1 MKLSIAIPTYESHGR
16 GCEFLL
22 TQFQKFQQ
30 QTFKDFEIVIS
41 DHSKNNDIESLCS
54 FYNNFLDIKYY
65 RNEEKRG
72 NSSANLNNAL
82 KKCSGELI
90 KIIFQDDFL
99 WDERSLHYTIES
111 FDEGTQWLVS
121 ACQHTNDDGVSF
133 NRDFY
138 PKYHD
143 KIHLGFNTISSP
155 SVLTIKNEN
164 KILFDERLIW
174 LMDVDYYK
182 SCYNL
187 FGPPVI
193 LNKITVVNR
202 IWGMQMTNKI
212 SEKIKDIEKNL
223 LIKKFGE

>member
-22 TQFQKFQQ
+22 AQFQKFQQ

-54 FYNNFLDIKYY
+54 LYNNFLDIKYY

-82 KKCSGELI
+82 NKCSGELI

-99 WDERSLHYTIES
+99 WDEYSLQYTIES
-111 FDEGTQWLVS
+111 FDKGAQWLVS
-121 ACQHTNDDGVSF
+121 ACQHTNDDGISF
-133 NRDFY
+133 NREFY
-138 PKYHD
+138 PRYHD

-155 SVLTIKNEN
+155 SVLTIRNED

-182 SCYNL
+182 RCYEN
-187 FGPPVI
+187 FNKPVI

-202 IWGMQMTNKI
+202 ISDVQLSSNM
-212 SEKIKDIEKNL
+212 SEKIKNIELNL
-223 LIKKFGE
+223 MIKKHGE